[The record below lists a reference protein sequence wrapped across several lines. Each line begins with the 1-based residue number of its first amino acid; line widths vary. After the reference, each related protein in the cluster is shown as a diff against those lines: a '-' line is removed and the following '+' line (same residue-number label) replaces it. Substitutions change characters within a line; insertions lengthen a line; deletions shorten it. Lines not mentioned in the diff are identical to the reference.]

1 MLFDH
6 LSFACLASSSVPLR
20 TYAIFPIN
28 QFRLASIPEPHSLSG
43 EVLSTFHIVPEQS
56 FAFVLFIKEGFEPS
70 PIPQN
75 GIALPLSYLRTYED
89 VLLQLLHILL
99 DTEYNTPSIF
109 LLAGYSI
116 ILHDSGHPFLV
127 CIAALPFLA
136 KSDSAT
142 TR

>member
-1 MLFDH
+1 MLFD
-6 LSFACLASSSVPLR
+6 LSVTADLASHSLPLRSYDNIQINHFCLAG
-20 TYAIFPIN
+20 FG
-28 QFRLASIPEPHSLSG
+28 EPHSLAS
-43 EVLSTFHIVPEQS
+43 VALDHFHIVPEQS